1 MLKVDNMHVS
11 YGHIEV
17 LKGISFSV
25 EMGEIVA
32 LIGGNGAGKTTT
44 LSTVSGL
51 VRPTAGTISWKGEQI
66 QSSPVEDIVGSGLA
80 HCPEGRRIF
89 PGLTVLENLI
99 TGTASRAR
107 NKREVDE
114 DLTLVFDLF
123 PRLKERLRQG
133 GWSLTG
139 GEQQM
144 LAIGRALMGRPNL
157 LMLDEPSLGLAPIVI
172 EQVFDRILELHNRT
186 GLGGPLAA

>member
-1 MLKVDNMHVS
+1 MLKIESLHVS

-44 LSTVSGL
+44 LSTISGL
-51 VRPTAGTISWKGEQI
+51 LRPTSGTISWKGEYI
-66 QSSPVEDIVGSGLA
+66 ENAAVEAIVGSGVA

-99 TGTASRAR
+99 TGTASRPYR
-107 NKREVDE
+107 KSEVDE
-114 DLTLVFDLF
+114 D
-123 PRLKERLRQG
+123 
-133 GWSLTG
+133 
-139 GEQQM
+139 
-144 LAIGRALMGRPNL
+144 
-157 LMLDEPSLGLAPIVI
+157 
-172 EQVFDRILELHNRT
+172 
-186 GLGGPLAA
+186 